1 MSNLDDEKEI
11 EEINRL
17 INIIWKNPFRAI
29 KITHLDVMPNS
40 IKESIPEN
48 EQVFYTP

>member
-17 INIIWKNPFRAI
+17 ISIIWKNPFRAI